1 MNSNIYGK
9 GIICNR
15 DTREEG
21 RNKNWIN
28 YFIIIVLV
36 LFLILLIFSV
46 GFFIHQDSPN
56 VDFDPIVG
64 IVFGVL
70 GVLGC
75 FGGIYWNE
83 STYKDK
89 IKYFAN
95 PDDIK
100 QLEQNKKDIKAK
112 IQEIN
117 DKNWEIR
124 TEKGKILLKQ
134 NSKVAP
140 INNDV
145 QSKLSK
151 LQEELSKLQP
161 QLNNLQYNYNIL
173 VNANEIYNNIK
184 EFNNNFIKEL
194 YNIQDIKYLDNY
206 KTFASNLG
214 NEINKFNQYDTFDKQ
229 FNDDEKI
236 EIKKF
241 NGIKS
246 IINNTEINNLTQLYS
261 ALHKVDTFKDTGIL
275 SLFDSKLK
283 EFADLQKDY
292 DKINEINK
300 LMKELE
306 DTQISKDD
314 YNKKHARLDKLINS
328 LSQSMHKIDDIH
340 KKELDKARQKNAE
353 LLAQEQQLL
362 AQEQQLIAQQQKEL
376 EQKQAELLA
385 QKQKEPEEQARQSV
399 AAILNVKPP
408 T

>member
-56 VDFDPIVG
+56 VDFNPMVG
-64 IVFGVL
+64 IVFGIL

-124 TEKGKILLKQ
+124 TEKGKILLKK

-140 INNDV
+140 INNDL

-151 LQEELSKLQP
+151 LQEELSDLQQ

-206 KTFASNLG
+206 KTIASNLG
-214 NEINKFNQYDTFDKQ
+214 NEINKFNQFNEDENKEINK
-229 FNDDEKI
+229 FND
-236 EIKKF
+236 IKLII
-241 NGIKS
+241 IKD
-246 IINNTEINNLTQLYS
+246 NLKDLNQLYS
-261 ALHKVDTFKDTGIL
+261 ALSTVDTFKDTGIL
-275 SLFDSKLK
+275 SLLDSKSK
-283 EFADLQKDY
+283 EFADLQAKYVEIESNNNTIDNLLMSL
-292 DKINEINK
+292 KQTNISNEEYNTKHAQLEELLNKMVATISSIDDAHFAEAKKQLDRRQELKQEAEERFKKEQQEKENK
-300 LMKELE
+300 LK
-306 DTQISKDD
+306 Q
-314 YNKKHARLDKLINS
+314 
-328 LSQSMHKIDDIH
+328 
-340 KKELDKARQKNAE
+340 
-353 LLAQEQQLL
+353 
-362 AQEQQLIAQQQKEL
+362 EL
-376 EQKQAELLA
+376 EQIKNIPINDKKPLLITL
-385 QKQKEPEEQARQSV
+385 KSLYSNEY
-399 AAILNVKPP
+399 P
-408 T
+408 TS